1 MTRGMNRQSLNATLV
16 VILVPCAFL
25 VLLGIIVGEREL
37 FSFINQGISN
47 PFLDLAC
54 VYGSPILF
62 ATFYIFTLA
71 NLIISRKAS
80 HFSTIITSMTTGPLS
95 YVLGS
100 LIKLLVERPRPF
112 TILENV
118 RVIGPWDTSSFS
130 FPSTTTMLAFGL
142 AIPVLL
148 LNKKRQ
154 YGIVLSVSAYFMG
167 FSVIYTGFHFPT
179 DVAAGILLSL
189 SIALITSK
197 AYDYTTKHLK
207 TISQKQWSSLPT
219 ASLQA
224 SRIHFIEAPT
234 IEAQTDN
241 HCN

>member
-1 MTRGMNRQSLNATLV
+1 MARGMNKQSLNATLV

-148 LNKKRQ
+148 NKKCQ
-154 YGIVLSVSAYFMG
+154 YGIVLSVLAYFMG

-189 SIALITSK
+189 CIALITSK

-207 TISQKQWSSLPT
+207 TIWKKLKQPPHNLSL
-219 ASLQA
+219 S
-224 SRIHFIEAPT
+224 FV
-234 IEAQTDN
+234 D
-241 HCN
+241 